1 MGRGDPGP
9 APGVVKGGGRW
20 QPPARLR
27 VMPGCDVLTLQGMA
41 GR

>member
-9 APGVVKGGGRW
+9 APAVVRGGGRR
-20 QPPARLR
+20 QPPARLCA
-27 VMPGCDVLTLQGMA
+27 MPGCDVLTLQGMA